1 MRRSPWPRYTGKVQ
15 NRVLSDTASGGQ
27 SSFIVELAQQAD
39 LSRAY
44 SMKDQDARGWYVY
57 RTLKRTAERT
67 QAPIKAVLDKQG
79 VTYRSFW
86 VANEIIV
93 RSGDRPLVNSLAA
106 RPDVKV
112 IEANDASNWLT
123 STDSSSSE
131 TRWAASRR
139 SRTRSSRT
147 WLMVHAPDLW
157 NLGFTGTGIVVAN
170 QDTGMRWTHNAL
182 KPHYRGWNGSSED
195 HNFNW
200 HDSIHADIGGTARN
214 PCGYNSMVPCDDHGH
229 GTHTTGT
236 AVGDDGAGNQIGVAP
251 GAKWI
256 GCRNMDMGTRE
267 AGDVHGVLP
276 VLHRPDRSERPE
288 RRSDEA
294 ASHHEQQLGLPRE
307 RALRAEQPADDRREH
322 AGRGHL
328 RRGLGRERRVGL
340 LDRQ

>member
-1 MRRSPWPRYTGKVQ
+1 
-15 NRVLSDTASGGQ
+15 
-27 SSFIVELAQQAD
+27 
-39 LSRAY
+39 
-44 SMKDQDARGWYVY
+44 MKDQDARGWYVY
-57 RTLKRTAERT
+57 RTLKQTAERT

-93 RSGDRPLVNSLAA
+93 RSGERPLVNSLAA

-112 IEANDASNWLT
+112 IEANDASNWLSRPTTT
-123 STDSSSSE
+123 SP

-139 SRTRSSRT
+139 SPTT
-147 WLMVHAPDLW
+147 IEPNVTLVNAPDLW
-157 NLGFTGTGIVVAN
+157 NLGFTGKGIVVGN

-182 KPHYRGWNGSSED
+182 KPHYRGWNGSTAD
-195 HNFNW
+195 HNYNW
-200 HDSIHADIGGTARN
+200 HDSIHARHPAAAAN

-256 GCRNMDMGTRE
+256 GCRNMDRARQ

-288 RRSDEA
+288 PRSDEA
-294 ASHHEQQLGLPRE
+294 AARDEQQLGLPDE

-328 RRGLGRERRVGL
+328 RRGLRW
-340 LDRQ
+340 